1 MCSNLRLSV
10 TFDQIEIFDRIEIF
24 DQIQRFDHGS
34 TLCPPPRLAA
44 QRQLERAL
52 RAPARGVNL
61 DAVAHCG
68 AAMAWRC
75 DADDLTDEGDERLV
89 PRCNAVARDCR
100 VACSRVYAAASGG
113 GIAATQPPPQCRAAV
128 PTPPETAAS
137 GCLEVA
143 LLHWTR
149 GIDA

>member
-1 MCSNLRLSV
+1 MPLANPARPGPFSV
-10 TFDQIEIFDRIEIF
+10 VR
-24 DQIQRFDHGS
+24 
-34 TLCPPPRLAA
+34 PPPRLAA

-52 RAPARGVNL
+52 RAPARGVNR

-68 AAMAWRC
+68 AAMAGGC
-75 DADDLTDEGDERLV
+75 DAVDLTDKDDERLV
-89 PRCNAVARDCR
+89 PRCDAVARDGR
-100 VACSRVYAAASGG
+100 VACSRLYAAASGG